1 MALRFLEAD
10 GLGLPQDER
19 AFPLLLLLLLFLL
32 KGGVVVLPVAAERG
46 LPALL
51 LLPLLCLRHPLLLR
65 VPHGRLLFAVSV
77 LRLFLRE
84 LAARTRRVDLRGQ
97 ARQHALRVESG
108 RPAHWQRHPP
118 LARLCLCG
126 RALDYFRIRTNA
138 PSPHDCAS
146 GGGRR
151 QVRRRLVSQRVVNVI
166 H

>member
-10 GLGLPQDER
+10 GLGLLQDER
-19 AFPLLLLLLLFLL
+19 AFLFLL
-32 KGGVVVLPVAAERG
+32 VGGVVVLPVAAERG

-138 PSPHDCAS
+138 PSPHDCAARS
-146 GGGRR
+146 IIGISFTDFRIY
-151 QVRRRLVSQRVVNVI
+151 LKT
-166 H
+166 